1 MFDEEV
7 DTCTICR
14 LTCGALVLVY
24 VAACKMTWQDV
35 GDDVAAS

>member
-7 DTCTICR
+7 VMCTVCR
-14 LTCGALVLVY
+14 LTCGALMLVY
-24 VAACKMTWQDV
+24 VVACKMTWQDI